1 MPRPER
7 SGSRALFRVAP
18 IFALFVTRGASAQH
32 MPLPATLVALE
43 SPDGQ
48 RLFEEADALGAA
60 VQTRRLKRQI
70 TT

>member
-1 MPRPER
+1 
-7 SGSRALFRVAP
+7 
-18 IFALFVTRGASAQH
+18 